1 MRNDTLNA
9 RILRHGDRMLQDAGW
24 PPCVDMMPVAPEQM
38 PGWLVACGSLDAAQI
53 LTLVTHLC
61 QPLTYGRAALL
72 TASARRLAG
81 TPARLHLYPAKR
93 DTPPERLADAMT
105 IHLPFAQ
112 EWLTAAECDDLLAFL
127 RGSIDAICNIVREDA
142 RRLAAAL
149 KPSFMPRLMDRRFG
163 DWRILADEYDHEN
176 WLDEDDAEQ
185 VDAVLDA
192 VLVRGARFCPV
203 LLTVVNER
211 EEDIKAAGVITDV
224 LRFPGDP
231 ARRWLDRR
239 VLREVMSEARAMPAQ

>member
-1 MRNDTLNA
+1 
-9 RILRHGDRMLQDAGW
+9 
-24 PPCVDMMPVAPEQM
+24 
-38 PGWLVACGSLDAAQI
+38 
-53 LTLVTHLC
+53 
-61 QPLTYGRAALL
+61 
-72 TASARRLAG
+72 
-81 TPARLHLYPAKR
+81 
-93 DTPPERLADAMT
+93 MT

-149 KPSFMPRLMDRRFG
+149 KPSATPRLMDRRFG

-185 VDAVLDA
+185 LDAVLEA

>member
-1 MRNDTLNA
+1 
-9 RILRHGDRMLQDAGW
+9 
-24 PPCVDMMPVAPEQM
+24 
-38 PGWLVACGSLDAAQI
+38 
-53 LTLVTHLC
+53 
-61 QPLTYGRAALL
+61 
-72 TASARRLAG
+72 
-81 TPARLHLYPAKR
+81 
-93 DTPPERLADAMT
+93 MT

-149 KPSFMPRLMDRRFG
+149 KPSATPRLMDRRFG

-185 VDAVLDA
+185 LDAVLEA

-224 LRFPGDP
+224 LRFLGDP

>member
-1 MRNDTLNA
+1 
-9 RILRHGDRMLQDAGW
+9 
-24 PPCVDMMPVAPEQM
+24 
-38 PGWLVACGSLDAAQI
+38 
-53 LTLVTHLC
+53 
-61 QPLTYGRAALL
+61 
-72 TASARRLAG
+72 
-81 TPARLHLYPAKR
+81 
-93 DTPPERLADAMT
+93 
-105 IHLPFAQ
+105 
-112 EWLTAAECDDLLAFL
+112 
-127 RGSIDAICNIVREDA
+127 
-142 RRLAAAL
+142 
-149 KPSFMPRLMDRRFG
+149 MDRRFG

-239 VLREVMSEARAMPAQ
+239 VLREVMNEARAMPAQPE